1 MHCLHEGIG
10 KKLFQLWFT
19 TSSNRYY
26 IGQSIELIS
35 NHLTSVKPPD
45 TITRTPC
52 PLSTRK
58 KWKGTIF
65 NDSSI
70 RTCPTCTTHL
80 QSNLQNL
87 ELQYK
92 PFTASEYRAWLLFY
106 CLPVLNGILP
116 PTYLKYLALLVCRM
130 HILLGD
136 RISQESLPVV
146 EYMLD
151 KFYCQFEEL
160 YGKLALHV
168 Q

>member
-1 MHCLHEGIG
+1 MCWCEGISPLHILPSFNIIDGAVIDYMHCLLEGIG

-45 TITRTPC
+45 TITRTPR

-70 RTCPTCTTHL
+70 RTCPTCTTH
-80 QSNLQNL
+80 
-87 ELQYK
+87 
-92 PFTASEYRAWLLFY
+92 R
-106 CLPVLNGILP
+106 V
-116 PTYLKYLALLVCRM
+116 
-130 HILLGD
+130 
-136 RISQESLPVV
+136 
-146 EYMLD
+146 
-151 KFYCQFEEL
+151 
-160 YGKLALHV
+160 KLAKFGITI
-168 Q
+168 

>member
-1 MHCLHEGIG
+1 MCWCEGDIPLHILPSFNIIDGAVIDYMHCLHEGIG

-80 QSNLQNL
+80 HSQTCKIWNYNINLLQLLNTEHGCSSTACQSWMAFFPQHTSSTLR
-87 ELQYK
+87 Y
-92 PFTASEYRAWLLFY
+92 
-106 CLPVLNGILP
+106 
-116 PTYLKYLALLVCRM
+116 
-130 HILLGD
+130 
-136 RISQESLPVV
+136 
-146 EYMLD
+146 
-151 KFYCQFEEL
+151 
-160 YGKLALHV
+160 
-168 Q
+168 